1 MALFKIFKGNDI
13 NRLNNPNDPNY
24 RIPID
29 GYAYYNTD
37 NQEFYIDTYY
47 RPTNSQI
54 ENNDSRI
61 ITNENDS
68 NYGLLLDRRP
78 INAHYAYS
86 AGYDGASSPQKIH
99 KTYIKNLEIKNNQ
112 LSYTTGDGV
121 SHSVEGTLG
130 AVTGVKGNAEATY
143 RTGQV
148 NLTPAK
154 IGAATDNH
162 QHPLSLATSSETS
175 NITLAYNNKYKL
187 TAGENS
193 LIFTTPSNET
203 NLLVRPK
210 QLNGTNDPTIQTL
223 INDNRANRLA
233 FLPADQI
240 IIEKTTDGGNT
251 WVDAQI
257 SDDVKTGLFSQTR
270 PGIYIPL
277 LNGEKNI
284 LCGLRITITGM
295 KYNVPEGTPETS
307 KYEYWNSTY
316 VNRQERY
323 NQIKE
328 MYFYVSSNSDSIKV
342 KVERATGGNSNNW
355 ITIFEN
361 NNYGMTGWSGNDYIS
376 FPQGVFGGGTNQV
389 NNYWNYRIT
398 LFTAGPN
405 GSSTLSGTNKTST
418 QSISEIRA
426 YGDTWW
432 GLGSNLA
439 AKDHLYSWDYLQNA
453 IFPAKVISTSFEG
466 PLHGNADSA
475 TNVAWSGITNK
486 PTTLSGYGITD
497 AKIENGT
504 IILGNNTI
512 TPLTTHQSLSNYKT
526 KQTTVSSA
534 TAETT
539 TATTFVYSV
548 TQNENGVISVKT
560 RPLPTYNNYTLP
572 TATTSIKGGVVI
584 GDNINV
590 DTNGKISIDSASV
603 IAALDYTPYDSSNPN
618 GYTNNIGTIT
628 GIKMNGVSKGT
639 SGIVDLGTVITDV
652 SGKLDTLGGT
662 ITGNLTVGGTLTL
675 SGNPTSNLHAA
686 TKQYVD
692 NAFTTNDA
700 LVFKGTLGA
709 SNDGATVT
717 SLPNT
722 HKQGWTYKVVTAGT
736 YAGQECE
743 IGDTIYCI
751 TDGTTANNDHWT
763 IVQTNI
769 DGYVIGPATSTTNG
783 IATYSGATGRGLSD
797 SGKTI
802 TTSTPASG
810 SNDTTIPTSKAV
822 WSAIT
827 GAPGYGETGTV
838 TSVAA
843 SGSNGITISGSPI
856 TSSGTITIGLNLS
869 TAINGLGEGTSPANR
884 NDYAVVQYAGGGT
897 TTTTYHRRKLSNVF
911 AALNSSDITDA
922 LGYTPYNATNP
933 DGYTSNGGT
942 VTKVSTGI
950 GLTGGDITD
959 SGTIKVN
966 LNSETSLGTIGTT
979 DKLYAV
985 GVDASGE
992 LAVKVPWT
1000 NTNTWDANS
1009 KDVAGY
1015 VAAPGDV
1022 ANKVWK
1028 TDANGNP
1035 AWRDDANTTYSS
1047 KAAAS
1052 EGTAVSLVTTGEK
1065 YIWNNKSIVSISR
1078 DLTSGT
1084 KIGTITINGTD
1095 TDLYCETN
1103 TNTDTK
1109 VQQSVSS
1116 TEKWRKILLHN
1127 TQDNTS
1133 TTAVT
1138 DATDKVYAAVGVS
1151 VQPSTGTVR
1160 AGEYN
1165 IMDKVSLVFNS
1176 TTNALDFVFA

>member
-1 MALFKIFKGNDI
+1 MALFKIFNNIDSQNTTLPSTYTKG
-13 NRLNNPNDPNY
+13 Y
-24 RIPID
+24 M
-29 GYAYYNTD
+29 YYD
-37 NQEFYIDTYY
+37 AKESIFYIDTAGEGGTTGA
-47 RPTNSQI
+47 RQK
-54 ENNDSRI
+54 
-61 ITNENDS
+61 
-68 NYGLLLDRRP
+68 
-78 INAHYAYS
+78 INAW
-86 AGYDGASSPQKIH
+86 GAEKTLRDSLNQQIDT
-99 KTYIKNLEIKNNQ
+99 TYIKGISISNNQ
-112 LSYTTGDGV
+112 LSYTTGDGT
-121 SHSVEGTLG
+121 SHTVEGTLG
-130 AVTGVKGNAEATY
+130 AVTGVKGNAETTY

-148 NLTPAK
+148 NLTPAN
-154 IGAATDNH
+154 IGAATSGHTHTTTIATDNGTN
-162 QHPLSLATSSETS
+162 QL
-175 NITLAYNNKYKL
+175 TLAFDTKYKL
-187 TAGENS
+187 TAGGTS
-193 LIFTTPSNET
+193 YIFTMPANPDTNTASAVDNILHGSNSGTAITYAPYTSRQSGLSFDTTTT
-203 NLLVRPK
+203 NPNGTDRLN
-210 QLNGTNDPTIQTL
+210 LNGYL
-223 INDNRANRLA
+223 
-233 FLPADQI
+233 
-240 IIEKTTDGGNT
+240 
-251 WVDAQI
+251 
-257 SDDVKTGLFSQTR
+257 
-270 PGIYIPL
+270 Y
-277 LNGEKNI
+277 
-284 LCGLRITITGM
+284 
-295 KYNVPEGTPETS
+295 
-307 KYEYWNSTY
+307 
-316 VNRQERY
+316 
-323 NQIKE
+323 
-328 MYFYVSSNSDSIKV
+328 
-342 KVERATGGNSNNW
+342 AT
-355 ITIFEN
+355 
-361 NNYGMTGWSGNDYIS
+361 
-376 FPQGVFGGGTNQV
+376 
-389 NNYWNYRIT
+389 
-398 LFTAGPN
+398 
-405 GSSTLSGTNKTST
+405 K
-418 QSISEIRA
+418 
-426 YGDTWW
+426 
-432 GLGSNLA
+432 
-439 AKDHLYSWDYLQNA
+439 LYSDG
-453 IFPAKVISTSFEG
+453 KEV
-466 PLHGNADSA
+466 
-475 TNVAWSGITNK
+475 
-486 PTTLSGYGITD
+486 
-497 AKIENGT
+497 
-504 IILGNNTI
+504 
-512 TPLTTHQSLSNYKT
+512 LTAQSLTNYKT
-526 KQTTVSSA
+526 KQSEISSA
-534 TAETT
+534 TDETDS
-539 TATTFVYSV
+539 ATRFVYSI
-548 TQNENGVISVKT
+548 TQNDNGVINVKT

-584 GDNINV
+584 GSNINV
-590 DTNGKISIDSASV
+590 DTDGKISIDNTS
-603 IAALDYTPYDSSNPN
+603 ITTALGYTPYNSSNPN
-618 GYTNNIGTIT
+618 GYTNNVGTIT
-628 GIKMNGVSKGT
+628 GIKMNGASKGT
-639 SGIVDLGTVITDV
+639 SGVVDLGTVITDV
-652 SGKLDTLGGT
+652 SGKLDKSGGT
-662 ITGNLTVGGTLTL
+662 ITGDLILEGDLTL
-675 SGNPTSNLHAA
+675 NGDPTDNLHAA

-769 DGYVIGPATSTTNG
+769 DGYVIGPSTSTTNG
-783 IATYSGATGRGLSD
+783 IATYSGVTGRGLSD

-802 TTSTPASG
+802 TTSAPTSS

-933 DGYTSNGGT
+933 DGYTNNTGT
-942 VTKVSTGI
+942 VTKVSTGA
-950 GLTGGDITD
+950 GLTGGDITGT
-959 SGTIKVN
+959 GTIKAN
-966 LNSETSLGTIGTT
+966 LMSETKLTNAATDGTETSGRVYPIRL
-979 DKLYAV
+979 DKN
-985 GVDASGE
+985 GK
-992 LAVKVPWT
+992 LAVNVPWT

-1078 DLTSGT
+1078 NLTSGT

-1151 VQPSTGTVR
+1151 VQPSTGAIR
-1160 AGEYN
+1160 AGQYN
-1165 IMDKVSLVFNS
+1165 IMDKVSLIFNS